1 MTNEHIER
9 IQSALKA
16 GGNSMT
22 NVDVDSDRIDAL
34 RWIAQ
39 WEPVPVNTIVDRAL
53 ASLFMQFEADKASA
67 T

>member
-1 MTNEHIER
+1 
-9 IQSALKA
+9 
-16 GGNSMT
+16 MT